1 MLLNE
6 SECNVKQNQ
15 SASLVCF
22 FFSTPFSVNLHDENL
37 MLPLILLKHQHPN
50 NNPDCF
56 QNASKTLPALES

>member
-6 SECNVKQNQ
+6 PECNITQNQ
-15 SASLVCF
+15 SASFVCF
-22 FFSTPFSVNLHDENL
+22 FFSTPFSVNLQDENL

-50 NNPDCF
+50 NPGCF

>member
-1 MLLNE
+1 MQHQTK
-6 SECNVKQNQ
+6 SV
-15 SASLVCF
+15 SIFYVCF

-37 MLPLILLKHQHPN
+37 MLPLILLKQQHP